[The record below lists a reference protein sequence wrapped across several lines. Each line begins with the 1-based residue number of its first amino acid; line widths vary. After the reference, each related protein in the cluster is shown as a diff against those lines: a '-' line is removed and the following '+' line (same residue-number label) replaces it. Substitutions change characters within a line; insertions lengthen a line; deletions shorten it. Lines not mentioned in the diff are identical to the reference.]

1 MVNNKDQT
9 HAMRHSLAHIMA
21 AAIKELWSEV
31 RFGVG
36 PVIDNGFYYDVDLGG
51 KVITEDD
58 LPKIESKMK
67 DLIKA
72 DLAFEQFDLP
82 IDEAIKKET
91 DNNQL
96 YKAELLDDLKKK
108 GTTSVSDIDPN
119 TLDASKVDNVSYY
132 RCGNFE
138 DLCRGPHLASTGK
151 VGVFKLHKLA
161 GAYWRGDESKPMLQR
176 IYGIAFKTQKELDE
190 HFELMF
196 EAEKRDH
203 RKLGQEL
210 DLFTFSDLV
219 GSGLPLFKP
228 KGATLRSLLSRYS
241 QQLRQ
246 ERGFEEVWI
255 PHITKTDLYK
265 QSGHWDK
272 FGDELFMVQSQET
285 SDDLALK
292 PMNCPHHAQIYT
304 SQMHSYRDLPVKY
317 MESTTVYR
325 DEKSGELHGLS
336 RVRSI
341 TMDDSHVFATPNQ
354 VESVVT
360 ELVEAAQELYK
371 VLGMDLSLRLSFRDD
386 TNNYLGEESLWNKAQ
401 LSLESIAKKQKLEYI
416 VEAGEAAFYGPKL
429 DFMATDAIGREW
441 QLATVQLDFVQP
453 QRFGLEYV
461 SEDGSRQTPVM
472 VHAALLGS
480 IERFLS
486 VYIEHTNGRFPF
498 WVAPEQVRIL
508 TVNEDVLNYV
518 REVTEILSGTVLVKP
533 LNHNQLR
540 FSVDSSNQSLGK
552 KIRQAE
558 TEKVPVILIVGPKDE
573 KAHEVSVRKDGKEQ
587 KIKLDNIKEFLLGI

>member
-21 AAIKELWSEV
+21 AAVKELWPEV
-31 RFGVG
+31 KFGVG

-272 FGDELFMVQSQET
+272 FGDELFIVQSQET

-354 VESVVT
+354 VESIVT

>member
-21 AAIKELWSEV
+21 AAIKELWPEV
-31 RFGVG
+31 KFGVG
-36 PVIDNGFYYDVDLGG
+36 PVIDNGFYYDVDLGD

-91 DNNQL
+91 DSNQL